1 MKIRWLPDAER
12 SLDDQVSYL
21 ATENPAAAV
30 ASGDAVHAAVERL
43 SEFPLSARSGRVK
56 GTRELVVLGTPLVV
70 IYRVKSDAVTV
81 LRVLHD
87 KQRWPPKR
95 RPSPR

>member
-1 MKIRWLPDAER
+1 MRIRWLPDAEQ

-56 GTRELVVLGTPLVV
+56 GTRELVVLGTPYVV
-70 IYRVKSDAVTV
+70 IYRVTADAVTIM
-81 LRVLHD
+81 RVLHGR
-87 KQRWPPKR
+87 QRWPPKR
-95 RPSPR
+95 KS